1 VLGESLSFF
10 CDWVGFDSLAH
21 RLKSGFVR
29 LRPNPF
35 GNRTTSKA
43 VRYWEFFC
51 SISLPCRKAEAN
63 VANDDGFAL
72 ADSFGVTERIERN
85 QSRDEERALT
95 FKYFLSFASNLIEK
109 N

>member
-1 VLGESLSFF
+1 
-10 CDWVGFDSLAH
+10 
-21 RLKSGFVR
+21 
-29 LRPNPF
+29 
-35 GNRTTSKA
+35 
-43 VRYWEFFC
+43 
-51 SISLPCRKAEAN
+51 